1 MTERI
6 VYMDSSA
13 ILKRYVKEPGSDIVR
28 RMYIMALSGEVKLSF
43 NVWNVG
49 EILGILDKARN
60 TGRLGEREYLLTRK
74 RFLSET
80 RRLLRLGQLLLVPLR
95 MRVLQGSWRIVEEH
109 HVYQADAIQIESAKL
124 VKSTDFLVADKRLH
138 GVAVKEGINST
149 LLT

>member
-1 MTERI
+1 MTEQV

-28 RMYIMALSGEVKLSF
+28 KMYLMALSGEVKLSF

-60 TGRLGEREYLLTRK
+60 TGRLGEREHLLTRK

-95 MRVLQGSWRIVEEH
+95 MRILLESWRIAEEH
-109 HVYQADAIQIESAKL
+109 HIYQADAIQIGSAKF
-124 VKSTDFLVADKRLH
+124 VKSTDFLVADRRLH
-138 GVAVKEGINST
+138 EVAVKEGIKST
-149 LLT
+149 LLA